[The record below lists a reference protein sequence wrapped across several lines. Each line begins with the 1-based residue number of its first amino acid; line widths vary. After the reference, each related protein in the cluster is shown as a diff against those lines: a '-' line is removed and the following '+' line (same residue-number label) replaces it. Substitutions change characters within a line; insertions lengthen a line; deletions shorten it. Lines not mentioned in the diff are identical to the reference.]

1 MSDTEDLV
9 PEVDNLS
16 LSDDNEKKTKVI
28 DGRTYNDEEDVDY
41 ILPNDDDEADRLN
54 FQHKALKYALGGLYK
69 SPIAEKLEEG
79 IQVIDAG
86 CGPATWTLE
95 MGNTYPNSKFTGID
109 ISFVDSNIERPDNV
123 NIQNGNITKDIP
135 FEDNSIDFYH
145 QRLLVAGLNEVDYKE
160 ALKNAYRVLKPGG
173 YIELSEPN
181 GERLGNEGP
190 IQAQYNAIFN
200 GMMKKRGLIPDMG
213 EHIEDYLKELGFENV
228 HFERVDLPI
237 NHGGKVGELM
247 MKNNT
252 EASMSLKPL
261 MTMVNPAYEDDH
273 AYAEYIQSIA
283 AENAEY
289 KTVLHFCIAYGQKPL
304 E

>member
-1 MSDTEDLV
+1 MHWAG
-9 PEVDNLS
+9 NYS
-16 LSDDNEKKTKVI
+16 LIEIKNS
-28 DGRTYNDEEDVDY
+28 
-41 ILPNDDDEADRLN
+41 LN
-54 FQHKALKYALGGLYK
+54 VSLNNRLYK
-69 SPIAEKLEEG
+69 SPLHKKLQQG
-79 IQVIDAG
+79 IHVVDAG
-86 CGPATWTLE
+86 CGPATWTFE
-95 MGNTYPNSKFTGID
+95 MAEAYPNSKFTGLD
-109 ISFVDSNIERPDNV
+109 VSFVFPETIRPINVDFNIC
-123 NIQNGNITKDIP
+123 NISKTLP